1 MKKTKPIS
9 IFLLKKD
16 FNAISP
22 IKSDYVKKLIDNP
35 LSTGEKF
42 YLLKS
47 SNNEPWWKNYLGLQD
62 SLSQGLN
69 CGLLLINAAEK
80 SFAICFGNIAYVLD
94 ENLYEHDFG
103 WKTTLNLL
111 DNKIKATE
119 YTDTNSLSKN
129 RTQYPSILEWTQ
141 MDIDKNTDI
150 IQRIEGKVESKYKD
164 LVSSACGTA
173 SLRVQMKKDFAELP
187 DLCAELYKIYQK
199 DDYRRKFPNIDNIR
213 QVTDPDIL
221 KQLNDSLLNALKEK
235 DQNVFLTFPKMLKD
249 TSEVFFKYKLNRKS
263 ERYDDLDIADFY
275 TLLSEDLRKLEKKDF
290 QKFAIILCNENEDVI
305 DSASLKKCLIFDTK
319 LQGKTYIFNEGIWYH
334 ANDDYIACISQELD
348 ALFKNNTFI
357 SFDNTCVENGKL
369 SEGAYNGKVGQSGQG
384 YVCLD
389 RTNIAPNGQGNVEP
403 CDLFSIDSS
412 GQPTFIH
419 VKRSTHS
426 SILSHLFNQGLASV
440 DLLRSVPESFNK
452 LEKLATEKL
461 GNAVVINNGLIHVIF
476 AIITNKDASKKS
488 TNLPL
493 FSRLTL
499 YRVYREL
506 VRHNCDVNITYILD
520 NSTSQNQTV
529 AA

>member
-16 FNAISP
+16 FNVISP
-22 IKSDYVKKLIDNP
+22 IKSDYVKKLIANP

-47 SNNEPWWKNYLGLQD
+47 SNNEPWWKDYLGLQV
-62 SLSQGLN
+62 SLCQGLN
-69 CGLLLINAAEK
+69 CGLLLISAAGK

-111 DNKIKATE
+111 GDKIKAAE
-119 YTDTNSLSKN
+119 YTNTNSLSKN
-129 RTQYPSILEWTQ
+129 RTQYPSIQEWTQ
-141 MDIDKNTDI
+141 MDLDKNTDI
-150 IQRIEGKVESKYKD
+150 IQRIEGKIEDKYKD
-164 LVSSACGTA
+164 LVSSACGTD

-199 DDYRRKFPNIDNIR
+199 DDYRGKFPKIDNIR
-213 QVTDPDIL
+213 QVSDPDIL
-221 KQLNDSLLNALKEK
+221 KQLDDSLLDALKSK
-235 DQNVFLTFPKMLKD
+235 NPNVFLTFPKMLKD
-249 TSEVFFKYKLNRKS
+249 SSEAFFKYKLNRKS
-263 ERYDDLDIADFY
+263 ERYNDLDIVDFY
-275 TLLSEDLRKLEKKDF
+275 TLLNGNLGTLEKQDF
-290 QKFAIILCNENEDVI
+290 QKFAIILCNENEDII
-305 DSASLKKCLIFDTK
+305 DQAPLKKCLIFDTK
-319 LQGKTYIFNEGIWYH
+319 LQSETYIFNEGIWYH

-348 ALFKNNTFI
+348 ELFKNYALMP
-357 SFDNTCVENGKL
+357 FDNTCVENGKL
-369 SEGAYNGKVGQSGQG
+369 SEGVYNDRVGQSGQG

-389 RTNIAPNGQGNVEP
+389 RANIAPDGQGNVEP
-403 CDLFSIDSS
+403 CDLFSIDNS
-412 GQPTFIH
+412 GNPTFIH

-426 SILSHLFNQGLASV
+426 SMLSHLFNQGLVSV

-452 LEKLATEKL
+452 LERLATEKL
-461 GNAVVINNGLIHVIF
+461 EHAFAINNGRFHVIF
-476 AIITNKDASKKS
+476 AIITNKDARKKS

-520 NSTSQNQTV
+520 SSTSQNQTE